1 MTNELTHFQ
10 MSVDEGIATVLMD
23 RDGEPMNT
31 LGPVIFDDFNTILD
45 RLEFD
50 DSIKAVVWGSAKKD
64 FLVGADIRWFADLT
78 EAAEAE
84 NTILNAHEMYARLE
98 QLHTQHGK
106 PVIAAISGACLGGGM
121 ELALCAS
128 SRICTDHPKT
138 QLGQPEVQLGVIPAG
153 GGTQRLPA
161 LIGIADALDLI
172 LTGRPARARKAKKL
186 GLVDEVVPPELLME
200 VATKRAYEALTVEPA
215 KGKKRKFL
223 SMDGLQE
230 LALETNPL
238 GRNLLFKQAKEGLL
252 KQTKGLMPAPERALE
267 AVRIGIEQGPEAG
280 YAAEARFFGELVVS
294 PESLALRSIFFA
306 SRLLEKKTWV
316 PDGVEPKP
324 VSKVAMIG
332 GGLMG
337 GGIAAVS
344 TLKAGVS
351 IRIKEID
358 AEGVGRALA
367 YVKKVIDRDVQRKRL
382 RDFEGEKAMLRV
394 TGATDWQGFADSNL
408 VIEAVFESLELKQS
422 ILREIESS
430 TGPET
435 VFASNTSSLPISQI
449 AAASSRPETVLGMH
463 YFSPVEKMPLLEII
477 VTDQTAD
484 WATATAV
491 EFGKKQGKTVIVVKD
506 GTGFYTTRILGPY
519 SNEAMHLL
527 AEGASIETIDETMV
541 KWGFPIGPILLSD
554 EVGIDVGVK
563 IADIMIEA
571 YGDRMKGPEG
581 VKGFSDD
588 RKGRKN
594 RKGFYRYDEKGQR
607 GEVDETVYA
616 ALGLGP
622 RREIATEEIQQRMWL
637 ALANEAARCLEEGI
651 LGSAL
656 DGDIGAVM
664 GLGFPPFR
672 GGPFFWIDQVGADRV
687 VADLEALSAKH
698 GERFS
703 PARILVEKAEN
714 GEKFR

>member
-1 MTNELTHFQ
+1 MNDLTHFQ
-10 MSVDEGIATVLMD
+10 FSVDEGVATVLMD
-23 RDGEPMNT
+23 RSGEAMNT
-31 LGPVIFDDFNTILD
+31 LGPVIFDDLNAILD
-45 RLEFD
+45 RVETD
-50 DSIKAVVWGSAKKD
+50 DSIKAVVWGSAKQD
-64 FLVGADIRWFADLT
+64 FLVGADIRWFAQLT
-78 EAAEAE
+78 DASEAE
-84 NTILNAHEMYARLE
+84 KTILDGHRMFARIE
-98 QLHTQHGK
+98 ELHGKHGK
-106 PVIAAISGACLGGGM
+106 PVIAAIAGACLGGGM

-128 SRICTDHPKT
+128 WRICTDHPKT

-153 GGTQRLPA
+153 GATQRLPA
-161 LIGIADALDLI
+161 LIGIAGALELI
-172 LTGRPARARKAKKL
+172 LTGRPARPRKAGKL

-200 VATKRAYEALTVEPA
+200 IATKRAYEAIAAAPKKA
-215 KGKKRKFL
+215 KKRSLF

-230 LALETNPL
+230 LALETNPI
-238 GRNLLFKQAKEGLL
+238 GRNVLFKQAREGLL

-267 AVRIGIEQGPEAG
+267 AVRIGIEEGPEAG
-280 YAAEARFFGELVVS
+280 YAAEAKFFGEMVVS

-306 SRLLEKKTWV
+306 SRELEKKTWV
-316 PDGVEPKP
+316 AEGVEPRP
-324 VSKVAMIG
+324 VDKVAMVG

-337 GGIAAVS
+337 GGIAAVT
-344 TLKAGVS
+344 TLKAKTP

-358 AEGVGRALA
+358 AAGIGRAIA
-367 YVKKVIDRDVQRKRL
+367 YVKKVVDRDVQRKRL

-394 TGATDWQGFADSNL
+394 TGATDWQGFADSDL

-422 ILREIESS
+422 ILREVETI

-435 VFASNTSSLPISQI
+435 VFASNTSSLPISGI
-449 AAASSRPETVLGMH
+449 AAASSRPENVLGMH

-519 SNEAMHLL
+519 SNEAMYLL
-527 AEGASIETIDETMV
+527 SEGASVEAIDGAMTA
-541 KWGFPIGPILLSD
+541 WGFPIGPVLLSD
-554 EVGIDVGVK
+554 EVGIDVGAK
-563 IADIMIEA
+563 IAVIMLDAFGERMAGPPVAEA
-571 YGDRMKGPEG
+571 FAE
-581 VKGFSDD
+581 D

-594 RKGFYRYDEKGQR
+594 GRGFYLYDEKGKR
-607 GEVDETVYA
+607 GDVDETVYA
-616 ALGLGP
+616 ALGFGE
-622 RREIATEEIQQRMWL
+622 RREIPVADIQQRMWL

-672 GGPFFWIDQVGADRV
+672 GGPFFWIDQVGAGRV
-687 VADLEALSAKH
+687 VADLEKLAAEH
-698 GERFS
+698 GERFT
-703 PARILVEKAEN
+703 PARILVEKADA
-714 GEKFR
+714 GGKFR